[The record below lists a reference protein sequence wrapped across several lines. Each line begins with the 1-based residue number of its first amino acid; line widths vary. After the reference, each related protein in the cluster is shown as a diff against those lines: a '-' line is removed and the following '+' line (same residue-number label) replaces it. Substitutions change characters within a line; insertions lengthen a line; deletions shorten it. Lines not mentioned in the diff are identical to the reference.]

1 MSKLKSF
8 LSNFDSECI
17 VNIIGRDGNV
27 IYEGSVEVVLKELNR
42 DYSIICESVILYKDG
57 MKIYVK

>member
-1 MSKLKSF
+1 M
-8 LSNFDSECI
+8 SNFDSECI

-42 DYSIICESVILYKDG
+42 DYSIICESVILCKDG

>member
-1 MSKLKSF
+1 MR
-8 LSNFDSECI
+8 NFDSECI
-17 VNIIGRDGNV
+17 VNIFGRDGNV